1 MIAGITMGAE
11 LEPILRVESLAKR
24 FGGLQA
30 LSGVN
35 LCVAPGEFRAIIGP
49 NGAGKS
55 TLFNTMTG
63 LLRPD
68 SGRVIFEGREVTGVQ
83 PHVLARLGVGRTFQI
98 TSVFHELS
106 ALENIQVALLA
117 HARRTWSLWPR
128 ASALHAARAR
138 ELLALVGLGANTGRL
153 AGTLSHGDQKRLELA
168 IALAG
173 EPRLLLLDEPTA
185 GMAAQERIESITLV
199 HRLARELGVCCVFTE
214 HDMAVVFA
222 VATGIT
228 VMHQGRVLAEGTP
241 AEMRAHPEVQQV
253 YLGESL
259 TAQGGQQ

>member
-1 MIAGITMGAE
+1 MTPSG
-11 LEPILRVESLAKR
+11 EPVLRVESLMKR

-30 LSGVN
+30 LDGVD
-35 LCVAPGEFRAIIGP
+35 LTVARGEFRAIIGP

-68 SGRVIFEGREVTGVQ
+68 SGCVTFEGREVTGQ
-83 PHVLARLGVGRTFQI
+83 PPHLLARSGVARTFQI
-98 TSVFHELS
+98 TSVFHDLS
-106 ALENIQVALLA
+106 ALENVQVALLA
-117 HARRTWSLWPR
+117 HAGRAWSVWPR
-128 ASALHAARAR
+128 ARSLYAGRAH
-138 ELLALVGLGANTGRL
+138 ELQALVGLAGSAGRRAGAL
-153 AGTLSHGDQKRLELA
+153 AHGDQKRLELA

-173 EPRLLLLDEPTA
+173 NPRLLLLDEPTA

-199 HRLARELGVCCVFTE
+199 HRVACELGLSCVFTE

-222 VATGIT
+222 VATRIT

-241 AEMRAHPEVQQV
+241 AEVRARPEVQQV
-253 YLGESL
+253 YLGESVMPRGVG
-259 TAQGGQQ
+259 A